1 MNNFF
6 EKHPE
11 IHAVLSEREDGS
23 MKILGDGRNEGNR
36 NDFFDRIGVDPDS
49 IVSADLANGNDV
61 VVVDDAGKR
70 IAEKTDGLVTKNKE
84 ISLAITVAD
93 CVPVFFF
100 EPEKNI
106 IAIAHAGWRGI
117 VGRIVP
123 KTIEKIKE
131 LGGDAQKLKVALG
144 PGINACHF
152 EIKEDVLGEFDEY
165 EEFIIKKES
174 KIFIDLKGIIRK
186 QLESGGVAAGN
197 IENDNECTYESE
209 KYFSYR
215 RDKTE
220 VIEAM
225 IAIVGFKNQ

>member
-11 IHAVLSEREDGS
+11 IYAVLSEKEDGS
-23 MKILGDGRNEGNR
+23 MKILRDGRNEGNR
-36 NDFFDRIGVDPDS
+36 NDFFDRIEVDPDS
-49 IVSADLANGNDV
+49 IVSADLANGNGV
-61 VVVDDAGKR
+61 AVVDDAGKR
-70 IAEKTDGLVTKNKE
+70 IIEKTDGLVTKNKE
-84 ISLAITVAD
+84 IALAITVAD
-93 CVPVFFF
+93 CIPVFFF

-123 KTIEKIKE
+123 KTIEKMKE

-144 PGINACHF
+144 PGINVCHF

-174 KIFIDLKGIIRK
+174 KIFVDLKGIIIK
-186 QLESGGVAAGN
+186 QFESGGVAAGN

-225 IAIVGFKNQ
+225 IAIIGFKN